1 MTNLSKKLVIIVTS
15 LLLLGCGF
23 QLQNS
28 ANFVGKLETLYIQTT
43 DPYTVFY
50 QTMKRKMVDNGVE
63 ITTERAA
70 ADFGL
75 TIHADES
82 DQRILS
88 VSGRNTPREYE
99 VYYLVKWSLT
109 KGNQIIIQPTTNNR
123 FQDYTFDQRQL
134 LGKSTESRIIQE
146 SLAEDIVQMIL
157 VKLNQLL

>member
-1 MTNLSKKLVIIVTS
+1 MTNLPKKLAITVTS

-50 QTMKRKMVDNGVE
+50 QTMKRKMVDNGIE

-70 ADFGL
+70 ADFVL
-75 TIHADES
+75 TIHADET

>member
-1 MTNLSKKLVIIVTS
+1 MTNLSKKLIIIVTS
-15 LLLLGCGF
+15 LQLLGCGF

-43 DPYTVFY
+43 DSYTVFY
-50 QTMKRKMVDNGVE
+50 QTMKRQMVDNGVE

-70 ADFGL
+70 ADFVL

-109 KGNQIIIQPTTNNR
+109 KGNQIIIQPTTNI
-123 FQDYTFDQRQL
+123 D
-134 LGKSTESRIIQE
+134 SRITLLINDNYWE
-146 SLAEDIVQMIL
+146 NLPKVVSFRNHWRRIL
-157 VKLNQLL
+157 FR

>member
-1 MTNLSKKLVIIVTS
+1 MTNLSKKLIIIVTS
-15 LLLLGCGF
+15 LQLLGCGF

-43 DPYTVFY
+43 DSYTIFY

-70 ADFGL
+70 ADFVL

>member
-1 MTNLSKKLVIIVTS
+1 MINLSKKLIIIVTA

-28 ANFVGKLETLYIQTT
+28 ANVVGKLETLYIQTT

-50 QTMKRKMVDNGVE
+50 QTIKRKLVDNGVE
-63 ITTERAA
+63 ITTERADA
-70 ADFGL
+70 EFVL

>member
-1 MTNLSKKLVIIVTS
+1 MTNLSKKLIIIVTS

-43 DPYTVFY
+43 DSYTVFY
-50 QTMKRKMVDNGVE
+50 QTMKRQMVDNGVE
-63 ITTERAA
+63 ITTERAT
-70 ADFGL
+70 ADFVL

-146 SLAEDIVQMIL
+146 SLAEDIVQIIL

>member
-1 MTNLSKKLVIIVTS
+1 MTNLSKKLIIIVTS
-15 LLLLGCGF
+15 LQLLGCGF

-43 DPYTVFY
+43 DSYTVFY
-50 QTMKRKMVDNGVE
+50 QTMKRQMVDNGVE
-63 ITTERAA
+63 ITTERAD
-70 ADFGL
+70 ADFVL

-157 VKLNQLL
+157 IKLNQSL

>member
-1 MTNLSKKLVIIVTS
+1 MINLSKKLIIIVTS
-15 LLLLGCGF
+15 LQLLGCGF

-43 DPYTVFY
+43 DSYTVFY
-50 QTMKRKMVDNGVE
+50 QTMKRQMVDNGVE
-63 ITTERAA
+63 ITTERADA
-70 ADFGL
+70 EFVL

-88 VSGRNTPREYE
+88 VSGRNTPIEYE

-109 KGNQIIIQPTTNNR
+109 KGNQVIIQPTNSKS

-146 SLAEDIVQMIL
+146 SLAENIVQMIL
-157 VKLNQLL
+157 VKLNQSL

>member
-1 MTNLSKKLVIIVTS
+1 
-15 LLLLGCGF
+15 
-23 QLQNS
+23 
-28 ANFVGKLETLYIQTT
+28 
-43 DPYTVFY
+43 
-50 QTMKRKMVDNGVE
+50 MKRQMVDNGVE

-70 ADFGL
+70 ADFVL

>member
-1 MTNLSKKLVIIVTS
+1 MTNLSKKLIIIVTS
-15 LLLLGCGF
+15 LQLLGCGF

-43 DPYTVFY
+43 DSYTVFY
-50 QTMKRKMVDNGVE
+50 QTMKRQMVDNGVE

-70 ADFGL
+70 ADFVL
-75 TIHADES
+75 TIYADES